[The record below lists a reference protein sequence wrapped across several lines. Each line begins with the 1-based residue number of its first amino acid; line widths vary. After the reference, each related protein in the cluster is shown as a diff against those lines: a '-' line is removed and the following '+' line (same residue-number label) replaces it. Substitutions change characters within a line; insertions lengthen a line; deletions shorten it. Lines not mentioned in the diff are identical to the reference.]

1 MKKITLIS
9 LTFLCSVL
17 YSQTGI
23 SGLVIDGEFNDVLP
37 FANVVVVE
45 TSDGTTTDFDGKYF
59 IDLSEGKYTIEFSFV
74 GYEKKRISELIVTQG
89 KITNLDVVLNPA
101 ANSLEEVV
109 VTTTAKRNTESA
121 VLNIQKNE
129 K

>member
-1 MKKITLIS
+1 MKKIIIIG

-59 IDLSEGKYTIEFSFV
+59 IDLSEGTYTIEFSFV

-89 KITNLDVVLNPA
+89 KIT
-101 ANSLEEVV
+101 S
-109 VTTTAKRNTESA
+109 
-121 VLNIQKNE
+121 
-129 K
+129 

>member
-1 MKKITLIS
+1 MKKIIIIG

-59 IDLSEGKYTIEFSFV
+59 IDLSKGTYTIEFSFV
-74 GYEKKRISELIVTQG
+74 GYEKK
-89 KITNLDVVLNPA
+89 
-101 ANSLEEVV
+101 
-109 VTTTAKRNTESA
+109 ESPR
-121 VLNIQKNE
+121 
-129 K
+129 